1 MSQIM
6 KSFMGVFIMLFMSV
20 TSIGILSGFLSVLSA
35 QDLHSCIISEL
46 EDSDFYAEIIKES
59 FNKAQQAGDDL
70 TLTLY
75 YADNTTQEI
84 TSENISEI
92 SNYDIEM
99 AKVNLKF
106 NIKMGIF
113 AINDEHIL
121 SGYAR

>member
-1 MSQIM
+1 M
-6 KSFMGVFIMLFMSV
+6 
-20 TSIGILSGFLSVLSA
+20 
-35 QDLHSCIISEL
+35 
-46 EDSDFYAEIIKES
+46 
-59 FNKAQQAGDDL
+59 
-70 TLTLY
+70 TLY

-106 NIKMGIF
+106 NIKMGVF

>member
-1 MSQIM
+1 M

-46 EDSDFYAEIIKES
+46 EDSDFYEEIIKES

-106 NIKMGIF
+106 NIKMGVF